1 VQLTGRALLD
11 DVELSNVTIPKGRY
25 VLAVIASAN
34 RDPEAFSDPEA
45 LDLGRAEN
53 RHLGFGF
60 GLHHC
65 LGAPLARL
73 ETAIALPRLLERVGE
88 LELLSDRVT
97 YRDNVVLRGL
107 ADLPVHLSA
116 A

>member
-1 VQLTGRALLD
+1 M
-11 DVELSNVTIPKGRY
+11 
-25 VLAVIASAN
+25 IASGN
-34 RDPEAFSDPEA
+34 RDPEAFTDPDA
-45 LDLGRAEN
+45 LDLSRAEN

-73 ETAIALPRLLERVGE
+73 ETAIALPRLLQRTRS
-88 LELLSDRVT
+88 LELLTDRAT

>member
-1 VQLTGRALLD
+1 L
-11 DVELSNVTIPKGRY
+11 PKGHY
-25 VLAVIASAN
+25 VLALIASGN
-34 RDPEAFSDPEA
+34 RDPAAFTDPDR
-45 LDLGRAEN
+45 LDLSRTEN

-73 ETAIALPRLLERVGE
+73 ESAIALPRLLERTAS
-88 LELLSDRVT
+88 LELLNDRVT

-107 ADLPVHLSA
+107 AELPVRISA